1 MENKNYEQK
10 VLEEREQNL
19 QSLRKMKED
28 SRSTSKNK
36 IHKPREQ
43 LDSTGKPLHSNEVL
57 SQLHKERLA
66 RGSDP
71 SKAKPHS
78 SKKCLLW

>member
-19 QSLRKMKED
+19 QVSTKQSLRKMKED

-57 SQLHKERLA
+57 SQLVKLT
-66 RGSDP
+66 
-71 SKAKPHS
+71 
-78 SKKCLLW
+78 